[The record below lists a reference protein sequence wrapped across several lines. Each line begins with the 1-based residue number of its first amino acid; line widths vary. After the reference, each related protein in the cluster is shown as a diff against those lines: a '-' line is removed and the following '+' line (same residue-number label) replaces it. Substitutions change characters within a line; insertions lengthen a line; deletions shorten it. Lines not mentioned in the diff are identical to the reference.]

1 MTITHLRHIGIFSP
15 DLGKQREFYRAIWG
29 LDQIDEE
36 TDAVYF
42 RGASP
47 EHHLLSLHPAK
58 RCGLHHIAF
67 GVSNEED
74 VGRTARELQSRGI
87 RLVSEPQ
94 PLGEP
99 GGGYGFRFFDP
110 EGRCIE
116 LSAGVIQH
124 QGGWQA
130 KPVQPHSICHVVLN
144 TTRMDDMIG
153 FYTNILGFRISD
165 WSENQM
171 VFLRCNSK
179 HHAIAL
185 NRAPHASLNHI
196 AYLVSNVDE
205 VMRGMVNMR
214 KHGFEPG
221 WGPGR
226 HGPGNNIFCY
236 FKEPLEYVVEYTS
249 DIDYIQDEASHQP
262 KVWPRTP
269 ELIDRWGTAGPP
281 GADIRH
287 AMEGEPDPGWQP

>member
-1 MTITHLRHIGIFSP
+1 
-15 DLGKQREFYRAIWG
+15 

-36 TDAVYF
+36 IDAVYF

-47 EHHLLSLHPAK
+47 EHHLLSLHAAK

-99 GGGYGFRFFDP
+99 GGGYGFRFFDL

-124 QGGWQA
+124 QCGWQA

-144 TTRMDDMIG
+144 TTRMDDTIG